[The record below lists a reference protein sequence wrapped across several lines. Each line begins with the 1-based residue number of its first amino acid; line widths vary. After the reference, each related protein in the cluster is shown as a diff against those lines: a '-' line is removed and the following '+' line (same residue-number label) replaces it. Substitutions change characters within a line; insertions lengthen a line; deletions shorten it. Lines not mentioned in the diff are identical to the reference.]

1 MEKRNAESSASLMR
15 VVITGPE
22 CTGKTTLT
30 GQLAAHYQAKGIPE
44 FARDYVAGLNRHY
57 TYQDVEHIAKVQRD
71 QINDGA
77 NPGVRLLFMD
87 TYLIVTKIWFEVV
100 YHQVPKWI
108 EEELQR
114 KQIDLFLLCT
124 PDIPWTPDPVREN
137 GGEMREKLF
146 MMYRNELERL
156 GFCYALVSGN
166 EEQRLNN
173 AIEAVNAFL
182 TETEREE
189 LIK

>member
-1 MEKRNAESSASLMR
+1 MIR

-30 GQLAAHYQAKGIPE
+30 DQLSQYYHTKGITE
-44 FARDYVAGLNRHY
+44 YAREYVTQLNRQY
-57 TYQDVEHIAKVQRD
+57 TYQDVEHIAIVQRE
-71 QINDGA
+71 QISDRA
-77 NPGVRLLFMD
+77 NRGIQLLFID

-100 YHQVPKWI
+100 YRQVPPWI
-108 EEELQR
+108 MEELQR
-114 KQIDLFLLCT
+114 KQVDLFLLCT

-146 MMYRNELERL
+146 FMYQDEMEKL
-156 GFCYALVSGN
+156 GFRYVIINGN
-166 EEQRLNN
+166 EEQRLTN
-173 AIEAVNAFL
+173 AVKAINAFFK
-182 TETEREE
+182 ETGREE